1 MLRKVSLQQHW
12 FMGTSAEATSRHFC
26 KYTFFPTLGCQ
37 LCCSILSVEPWSKML
52 GVDLLAD
59 Q

>member
-1 MLRKVSLQQHW
+1 MLGEVSLQQHW
-12 FMGTSAEATSRHFC
+12 LMGEPAQATSRHFY
-26 KYTFFPTLGCQ
+26 KYVFSILGCQ
-37 LCCSILSVEPWSKML
+37 LCCSILVEPWSKML